1 MFYCHRSTLQIEE
14 FDDMLLK
21 QMRSLE
27 ESRVQR
33 YEKMTQED
41 EEILFG
47 KYVASVLRRLENK
60 AKTMAKLNI
69 QQVLTNAE
77 FQTETSIIHSDV
89 TLNY

>member
-1 MFYCHRSTLQIEE
+1 
-14 FDDMLLK
+14 MLLK

-60 AKTMAKLNI
+60 AKTMGKLSI

-89 TLNY
+89 THNN

>member
-1 MFYCHRSTLQIEE
+1 MHSTNEE

-27 ESRVQR
+27 ESWVQR
-33 YEKMTQED
+33 YEKVTQED

-47 KYVASVLRRLENK
+47 KYVASVLRRLE
-60 AKTMAKLNI
+60 KTMAKLSI

-77 FQTETSIIHSDV
+77 FQTETSIIHSDM